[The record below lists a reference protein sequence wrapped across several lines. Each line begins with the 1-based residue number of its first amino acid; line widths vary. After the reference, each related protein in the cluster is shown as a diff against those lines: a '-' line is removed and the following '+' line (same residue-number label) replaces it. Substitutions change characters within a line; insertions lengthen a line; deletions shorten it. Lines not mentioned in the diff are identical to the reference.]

1 MADLDI
7 RMENCSRQSKD
18 RNSKTGTSLAW
29 PRARKKVKV
38 ESELDR
44 GGEMMSE
51 M

>member
-1 MADLDI
+1 MAGLDI
-7 RMENCSRQSKD
+7 RMENCSRQREDRDSK
-18 RNSKTGTSLAW
+18 RGASLAW